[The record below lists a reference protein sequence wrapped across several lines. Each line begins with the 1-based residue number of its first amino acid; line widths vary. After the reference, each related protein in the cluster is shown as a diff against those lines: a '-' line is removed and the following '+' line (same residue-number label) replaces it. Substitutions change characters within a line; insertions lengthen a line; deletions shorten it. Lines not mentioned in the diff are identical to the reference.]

1 MIRPFAS
8 TNHFSLEN
16 DLPAS
21 VAAIHSSN
29 SPARQWYGARMRPP

>member
-1 MIRPFAS
+1 MIRPVAS

-29 SPARQWYGARMRPP
+29 CSVQRRVRGMVWPP